1 MSLSKFNDMIVLSN
15 DNIIKEIDITEN
27 LIFNLR
33 FKKATR
39 QVFKSHE
46 IKKNKRKLAQLKT
59 LLNFRLKEKL
69 N

>member
-39 QVFKSHE
+39 QPKGNGH
-46 IKKNKRKLAQLKT
+46 
-59 LLNFRLKEKL
+59 
-69 N
+69 